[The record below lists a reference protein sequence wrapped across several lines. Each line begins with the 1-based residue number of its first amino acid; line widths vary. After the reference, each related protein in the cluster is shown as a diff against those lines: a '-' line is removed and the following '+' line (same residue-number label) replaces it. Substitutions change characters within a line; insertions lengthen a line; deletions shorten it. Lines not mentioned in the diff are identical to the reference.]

1 MTADEHINAATAPAH
16 SVQNIDALIFDMDG
30 TLWDAVDS
38 YCIIWDKTLDEMGV
52 CHRHVTRTELLGMMG
67 MYLND
72 IIARLAPEMTGNTE
86 FLARL
91 EENEARMM
99 PVLGGRLYPGAKAVI
114 EELSHRYRLFMVSNC
129 GPFGLDNFV
138 NYTELKPYF
147 TDLLSHGMTRV
158 SKAENIR
165 TLCGRY
171 GLKRA
176 VYVGD
181 TAGDGANARA
191 AGAEIIWAAY
201 GFGHIDNPDAVIN
214 DIRELPDAVAAL
226 DKTKPRI

>member
-1 MTADEHINAATAPAH
+1 MTADTTHSEH
-16 SVQNIDALIFDMDG
+16 IDALIFDMDG

-52 CHRHVTRTELLGMMG
+52 QHRHVTRDELLDMMG

-72 IIARLAPEMTGNTE
+72 IIAHLAPDMNGSAE

-114 EELSHRYRLFMVSNC
+114 EDLSRHYRLFMVSNC

-138 NYTELKPYF
+138 TYTELKPYF
-147 TDLLSHGMTRV
+147 TALLSHGMTRV

-165 TLCGRY
+165 TLCNRY
-171 GLKRA
+171 DLKRA

-191 AGAEIIWAAY
+191 AGIEIVWAAY
-201 GFGHIDNPDAVIN
+201 GFGHIDNPDAVIRN
-214 DIRELPDAVAAL
+214 IGELPEAITAL
-226 DKTKPRI
+226 DKRKPQI